1 MHKQKT
7 TYKEPWLLIGSLM
20 IWVLCIQCLFDV
32 GNDVVGIL
40 DTYRET
46 DKVGTYAGFNQL
58 FVAKLAVCVAG
69 RMQYAGACI
78 GHVSNDGSQFQ

>member
-40 DTYRET
+40 DTY
-46 DKVGTYAGFNQL
+46 
-58 FVAKLAVCVAG
+58 
-69 RMQYAGACI
+69 
-78 GHVSNDGSQFQ
+78 